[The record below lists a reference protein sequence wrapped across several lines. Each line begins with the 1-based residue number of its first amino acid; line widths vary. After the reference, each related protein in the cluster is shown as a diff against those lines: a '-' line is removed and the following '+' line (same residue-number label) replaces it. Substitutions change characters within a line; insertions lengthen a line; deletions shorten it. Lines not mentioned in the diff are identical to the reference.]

1 MTAHIG
7 HVAHMAMMGLLVS
20 VFAPVL
26 LLGTLRLAP
35 RSERW
40 ALPAAFVL
48 PWFVVLHFAITAWSG
63 YGSSALLTAAVPLV
77 LLVSA
82 MLFWVPVLGS
92 RHRLPDAGRTIYLY
106 TAMPLLDL
114 AGVWRVIIGD
124 STGGLS
130 MIVGMLPLGLA
141 AVAVT
146 WRWINREERDAER
159 RSSRAPV
166 RPTGERADVHACTG
180 RQEFHREPEW

>member
-1 MTAHIG
+1 M
-7 HVAHMAMMGLLVS
+7 V
-20 VFAPVL
+20 
-26 LLGTLRLAP
+26 
-35 RSERW
+35 
-40 ALPAAFVL
+40 VL
-48 PWFVVLHFAITAWSG
+48 PGFVGLHFAVTAWSG
-63 YGSSALLTAAVPLV
+63 YGASALLAVVVPLV

-82 MLFWVPVLGS
+82 MLFWTPVLGS

-114 AGVWRVIIGD
+114 AGVWRVIVGD

-130 MIVGMLPLGLA
+130 MIVGMLPMGFA

-159 RSSRAPV
+159 DSPKTPV
-166 RPTGERADVHACTG
+166 SGTGKATMHAHARTG